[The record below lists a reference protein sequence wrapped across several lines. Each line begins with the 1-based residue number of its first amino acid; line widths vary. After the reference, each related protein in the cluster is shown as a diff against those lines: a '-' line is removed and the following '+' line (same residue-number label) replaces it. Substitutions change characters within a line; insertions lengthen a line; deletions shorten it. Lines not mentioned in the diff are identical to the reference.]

1 MFLLVASL
9 LQLVQIAAA
18 ARDSHWTY
26 EGPHGQDHWPASYPD
41 CGGGSQSPIDI
52 RTDGVVFDPALAPLQ
67 PEGYDRPGPEP
78 LVLKNNG
85 HTVQLSLPS
94 TLRLGGLPVTYAAA
108 QLHLH
113 WGQPG
118 QPGGAEH
125 RIDGR
130 ASAAELHVVHYDSD
144 TYGSLQEAAP
154 QPLGLA
160 VLGVLIEV
168 GDGDNEAYEHILSH
182 LQEIRRRGEETEVEP
197 FDVSGLLPPD
207 LGAYYRYNGSL
218 TTPPCYQSVLWT
230 LTRHPVQLSPGQL
243 ERLQLVLFSTGDED
257 PGPPLPLVHNF
268 RDPQPLN
275 SRRVTASFPDEG
287 SYSIGKR
294 AALGLG
300 VLAGAGALVVA
311 LLFVVGKIR
320 RKRREDPKSVV
331 FTSSRRTNA

>member
-1 MFLLVASL
+1 MLLLVSSL
-9 LQLVQIAAA
+9 LRLVLIA

-26 EGPHGQDHWPASYPD
+26 EGPHGQDRWPASYPD
-41 CGGGSQSPIDI
+41 CGGGAQSPIDI
-52 RTDGVVFDPALAPLQ
+52 RTDNVVFDPALAPLQ
-67 PEGYDRPGPEP
+67 PEGYDRPGPGP
-78 LVLKNNG
+78 LILKNNG

-94 TLRLGGLPVTYAAA
+94 TLCLGGLPGTYAAA

-118 QPGGAEH
+118 QAGGAEH

-130 ASAAELHVVHYDSD
+130 ASAAELHVVHYDAD
-144 TYGSLQEAAP
+144 TYESPQEAAR

-168 GDGDNEAYEHILSH
+168 GDSENEAYEHILSH
-182 LQEIRRRGEETEVEP
+182 LQEIRWRGEETEVKP

-207 LGAYYRYNGSL
+207 LGEYYRYNGSL

-230 LTRHPVQLSPGQL
+230 VTRHPVRLSPGQL
-243 ERLQLVLFSTGDED
+243 ERLQLALFSTEDEE
-257 PGPPLPLVHNF
+257 PGPPLPLVRNV

-287 SYSIGKR
+287 SYSIGEQVGW
-294 AALGLG
+294 GLG
-300 VLAGAGALVVA
+300 VVAGVGVLIGV
-311 LLFVVGKIR
+311 LFFVLRKIR
-320 RKRREDPKSVV
+320 KKQQREDPKTVV
-331 FTSSRRTNA
+331 FTSSSGTTA